1 MTTIIETNRSTFERI
16 KSGEITFIVNK
27 LRREPN
33 LDDTIVFQE
42 IDDDNEHTGR
52 EEKYCISQIETDG
65 VKNGYYAVAFK
76 PFIINTSKD

>member
-16 KSGEITFIVNK
+16 KSGELTFIVNK
-27 LRREPN
+27 MRREPEVG
-33 LDDTIVFQE
+33 DTIVFQE
-42 IDDDNEHTGR
+42 MDDDNQHTGR
-52 EEKYCISQIETDG
+52 EEKYSLSQIETDG